1 MPYTY
6 STRVRVTPPAGAA
19 TVYDLSTWTYV
30 TRQTMRDSPIFS
42 EQEMLDFT
50 VEQTRYGSR
59 RQVFLDFEFTDS
71 TAQESSLI
79 AILTAALDDAWTIEV
94 SLNGGT
100 TYREAVLSSYEVG
113 DIEDKK
119 NCGRMYATVWTVKT
133 LQAAPVAVL
142 GGAW

>member
-1 MPYTY
+1 MPYAY
-6 STRVRVTPPAGAA
+6 STRIRVTPPAGVA

-30 TRQTMRDSPIFS
+30 TKQTSRDAPMVS
-42 EQEMLDFT
+42 EHDMLDFT

-71 TAQESSLI
+71 TSQESSLI
-79 AILTAALDDAWTIEV
+79 AILQAALDDGYTVEI
-94 SLNGGT
+94 SLNSGT
-100 TYREAVLSSYEVG
+100 TYREAVLSGYEVG

-119 NCGRMYATVWTVKT
+119 NCGRMYSTVWTVKD
-133 LQAAPVAVL
+133 LQTGPVAVL